1 MMPTKSSTAKVKV
14 VKLTQKAGEAAS
26 GAGSKSV
33 LTVGSSQ
40 VGYWT
45 RQKEREEEKKR
56 QLQLLQPAL
65 PKHPDLKTLLPRS

>member
-1 MMPTKSSTAKVKV
+1 MLANMFIMEGRPVTAAKHSSEGQSRMMPTKSSTAKVKV

-40 VGYWT
+40 VGY
-45 RQKEREEEKKR
+45 
-56 QLQLLQPAL
+56 
-65 PKHPDLKTLLPRS
+65 